1 MRFARTL
8 PLPHFLQRSRFY
20 CSKDFCDDN
29 GGIAHARQIR
39 RPSRPIL
46 FGLTRHCWRRRVLD
60 LDPTIAAAWSVRRPK
75 AFRHDALAAELA
87 GMLVNDS
94 AVVFEMAIV
103 RDAWSELGA
112 AAPLG

>member
-1 MRFARTL
+1 MALMPRPNL
-8 PLPHFLQRSRFY
+8 Y
-20 CSKDFCDDN
+20 CSKGFCGGN
-29 GGIAHARQIR
+29 AGIAHEPQVRQ
-39 RPSRPIL
+39 PSRPIL
-46 FGLTRHCWRRRVLD
+46 FGLAGHGRRRRVLD